1 MIKSVFQS
9 CIDSGKYR
17 HIFQGEILTE
27 TCSEVRC
34 LGVVNFCLFVTHA
47 GAGQWLRAGPALSK
61 SPWGLIIVTFG
72 CDDSHPRICF
82 MWLHSEQPIC
92 VPASGFCIFVIL
104 CHLSS
109 QRFENLKIWKICC
122 YCTMFVFERSD
133 LCLQYIVCLCALPL
147 IVASI
152 SFCETNDVLYSQ
164 LSLLDSESIV
174 ACVHPSLTYLM
185 AGFCRRPAA
194 QIEKFSVTKWNAWL
208 CLRSRKIEDCSILIP
223 DSISDVLHAATKVD
237 FRPTVVDIS
246 AARTHDEWVNIDEHK
261 RCTQAIFPPLSVIVG
276 VEVGRR
282 GEMKRPLAPL
292 GARNPSP
299 YSEYSLWSSERDIN
313 LTLRLWAF
321 ICLWEMRSAAQMTV
335 PILQIPLTVGVRTN
349 THTVHCRASAT
360 SLSLLVSGIR
370 VCGSGECTVALLGL
384 DWGSSCSFVSI
395 LWLFGQKQHKLL
407 FFVVEEKWER
417 TKKTWHIAGEFKVI
431 LLVCWLISEATK
443 LLTLWFLL
451 QASGKWRMG

>member
-208 CLRSRKIEDCSILIP
+208 CLRSRKIGDCSILIP

-299 YSEYSLWSSERDIN
+299 YSEKFRKRYQSHFEALGLHLFVRDAERCSDDCANSSNPTYSRSSHKHAHRTLQSICHFPQPLSLRHQGLWQWRVHGG
-313 LTLRLWAF
+313 TLRSWLRKQLQLCQHTLVVWA
-321 ICLWEMRSAAQMTV
+321 
-335 PILQIPLTVGVRTN
+335 
-349 THTVHCRASAT
+349 
-360 SLSLLVSGIR
+360 
-370 VCGSGECTVALLGL
+370 
-384 DWGSSCSFVSI
+384 
-395 LWLFGQKQHKLL
+395 
-407 FFVVEEKWER
+407 
-417 TKKTWHIAGEFKVI
+417 
-431 LLVCWLISEATK
+431 EATQVVVFCCWRK
-443 LLTLWFLL
+443 MRENKKDLTYCRWI
-451 QASGKWRMG
+451 

>member
-9 CIDSGKYR
+9 CIDSGKYH
-17 HIFQGEILTE
+17 HIFRGEILTE

-109 QRFENLKIWKICC
+109 QRFENSYLLLLHNVCFWKAWLMSSIH
-122 YCTMFVFERSD
+122 
-133 LCLQYIVCLCALPL
+133 CLLMRITSYSCKV
-147 IVASI
+147 

-194 QIEKFSVTKWNAWL
+194 QIEKFSVTKWNVWL
-208 CLRSRKIEDCSILIP
+208 CLRSRKIGDCSILIP
-223 DSISDVLHAATKVD
+223 DSISDVLHAATKWISDPRLLTFQLPGRTMNEWILMNTKDVP
-237 FRPTVVDIS
+237 RPFFPRSLLLLVWRWGEEERWSALWLPWERGTPLHIQNIPCEVQKEIS
-246 AARTHDEWVNIDEHK
+246 I
-261 RCTQAIFPPLSVIVG
+261 
-276 VEVGRR
+276 
-282 GEMKRPLAPL
+282 
-292 GARNPSP
+292 
-299 YSEYSLWSSERDIN
+299 SLW
-313 LTLRLWAF
+313 
-321 ICLWEMRSAAQMTV
+321 
-335 PILQIPLTVGVRTN
+335 
-349 THTVHCRASAT
+349 
-360 SLSLLVSGIR
+360 
-370 VCGSGECTVALLGL
+370 GSGPSFVCERCGALLR
-384 DWGSSCSFVSI
+384 
-395 LWLFGQKQHKLL
+395 WLCQ
-407 FFVVEEKWER
+407 FFKS
-417 TKKTWHIAGEFKVI
+417 H
-431 LLVCWLISEATK
+431 
-443 LLTLWFLL
+443 L
-451 QASGKWRMG
+451 Q